1 VTCRILKENRRHFD
15 TKLLFTF
22 AFLLLPS
29 MPVSVVIITGMSG
42 AGMTSA
48 LRALEDMG
56 YFAVDNL
63 PVQLIP
69 TFVRLSG
76 ESSEITRTAFVV
88 DVRSP
93 DFIEQFPDIYQE
105 LKGCAIDLT
114 LIFLEADDEVLL
126 RRYSETR
133 RPHPLS
139 EPSVV
144 QATEHE
150 RRMLAEI
157 RALAD
162 IIIDTS
168 ELTVHTLRNAVK
180 EHFAEKGQTHDL
192 NVTISSFG
200 FRHGLPR
207 SLDMLFDVRFLPNPH
222 FVPSLRA
229 FTGRDAPVI
238 DYLQHESEVEETID
252 RLSDLLMFLLPRFQ
266 REGKSYLTIGVG
278 CTGGRHRSVMIAES
292 LHKRLSARG
301 YRTSVMH
308 RDIDKDQQRYKA

>member
-1 VTCRILKENRRHFD
+1 
-15 TKLLFTF
+15 
-22 AFLLLPS
+22 

-69 TFVRLSG
+69 TFVRLSN
-76 ESSEITRTAFVV
+76 ESAEITRTAFVV

-93 DFIEQFPDIYQE
+93 DFVQQFPGSYQQ
-105 LKGCAIDLT
+105 LKNSGIDLT

-139 EPSVV
+139 DSSVME
-144 QATEHE
+144 ATHHE
-150 RRMLAEI
+150 REMLAEI

-168 ELTVHTLRNAVK
+168 ELTVHTLRDTVK
-180 EHFAEKGQTHDL
+180 ERFAEKGQRHEL
-192 NVTISSFG
+192 NVTIVSFG

-222 FVPSLRA
+222 FVPGLRA
-229 FTGRDAPVI
+229 YTGRDAPVI
-238 DYLQHESEVEETID
+238 DYLKQETEVEETID
-252 RLSDLLMFLLPRFQ
+252 RLTDLLVFLLPRFQ
-266 REGKSYLTIGVG
+266 REGKSYLTIGIG

-292 LHKRLSARG
+292 LHHRLSEQG
-301 YRTSVMH
+301 YKTNVTH
-308 RDIDKDQQRYKA
+308 RDIDKEEQRYKV